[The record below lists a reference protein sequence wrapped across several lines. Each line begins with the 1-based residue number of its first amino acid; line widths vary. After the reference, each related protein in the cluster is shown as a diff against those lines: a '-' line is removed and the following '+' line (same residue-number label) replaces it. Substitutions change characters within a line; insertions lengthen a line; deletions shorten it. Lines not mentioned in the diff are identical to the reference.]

1 MKKLLALIL
10 ALCLVFTLCAC
21 GAKEE
26 PAAPAEAPAAAPAE
40 AAASDDP
47 WADVEPIVI
56 EYAHANGVYPRCGS
70 APIG

>member
-10 ALCLVFTLCAC
+10 ALCMVFTLCAC

-40 AAASDDP
+40 AATSDDP
-47 WADVEPIVI
+47 
-56 EYAHANGVYPRCGS
+56 GQM
-70 APIG
+70 